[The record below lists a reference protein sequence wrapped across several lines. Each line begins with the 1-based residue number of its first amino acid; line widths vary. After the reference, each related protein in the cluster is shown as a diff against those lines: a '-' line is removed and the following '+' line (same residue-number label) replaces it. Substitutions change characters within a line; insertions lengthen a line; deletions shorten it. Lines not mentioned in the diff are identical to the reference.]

1 MRLVNSAA
9 VRQACP
15 VCPIR
20 RASLRLLHVFA
31 AFAAMAFL
39 LPASALAQGVE
50 ALKVGLLPTWST
62 RTLLN
67 NYQPLRDYLE
77 RQLGRPVVMH
87 TAADFRAF
95 HRETES
101 GAYDL
106 VLTAPHLAR
115 LAQTEQQMQP
125 LATYRAVNRA
135 VLIMARARPVRS
147 VSELRGQRL
156 AIFDPL
162 ALIVLDGLHWL
173 EGQGLKPERGFQVV
187 DARSHNGVAHAVA
200 SGEALLGITSPAGM
214 RGWPEVLRER
224 LEVFT
229 ELPPVPALVWLAHPR
244 LGREAERIKALL
256 FAFPDSPEGREFL
269 ARTAYEGLREI
280 GAAEL
285 RALDPAA
292 KEVARLLR
300 GSP

>member
-1 MRLVNSAA
+1 MSPGNPARHT
-9 VRQACP
+9 RP
-15 VCPIR
+15 VSPAR
-20 RASLRLLHVFA
+20 RACLRVLSVLA
-31 AFAAMAFL
+31 ACLAL
-39 LPASALAQGVE
+39 TGGLPDSAQAQGAE
-50 ALKVGLLPTWST
+50 ALRVGLLPTWST
-62 RTLLN
+62 RTLLT

-106 VLTAPHLAR
+106 VLTASHLAR

-135 VLIMARARPVRS
+135 VVIMARARPVRS
-147 VSELRGQRL
+147 VAELRGQRL
-156 AIFDPL
+156 AVFDPL
-162 ALIVLDGLHWL
+162 ALLVLQGLHWL
-173 EGQGLKPERGFQVV
+173 EGQGLKPERDFRMV
-187 DARSHNGVAHAVA
+187 DARSHNSVAHAVA
-200 SGEALLGITSPAGM
+200 SGEALLGITAPAGM
-214 RGWPEVLRER
+214 RGWPEVVREK

-229 ELPPVPALVWLAHPR
+229 ELPPMPALVWVAHPR
-244 LGREAERIKALL
+244 LGREAERIKTLL
-256 FAFPDSPEGREFL
+256 LGFPDSPEGREFL
-269 ARTAYEGLREI
+269 ARTGYEGLREI

-292 KEVARLLR
+292 REVARLLR
-300 GSP
+300 AAP